1 MPLVVI
7 ALRSLATRGVW
18 FWGDQAL
25 IDIEAR
31 DSLLGRNLLG
41 VYDRY
46 GWHHLGPL
54 WLLLLGVARWLGGG
68 SPEAVIF
75 GSCVIQAVAAAAIVV
90 VAARLRPG
98 LTGWWSALVLLGCEW
113 SLGLDRLGTVWA
125 PYSIALPA
133 ALFVLLTAHVVASP
147 KPWPATVAAAACGT
161 FLLQTDISTIVLVAV
176 LVLATPLLRFATRAR
191 ARARPGSGPNAGRR
205 RFVQPG
211 WGWSAGNW
219 RLGAAA
225 LAVVLGVLWLPP
237 AIEQLTTSPGNVV
250 QVYRFLSTHPSDQ
263 SLEPSLSAAGTVFGS
278 FPLRTGERSGKRDA
292 DPNWLIGKQIWQRP
306 WFFAYILLT
315 IGAAALAVLRRQRQ
329 ALAVAATSCIA
340 IVAAGWSFDLIYGPL
355 YPYLVF
361 WTGAL
366 VTPAWVASWLA
377 LAPAPR
383 ALPGRRVPALLG
395 LAASRRWTTLS
406 VPLAT
411 LAAAGAVSTAFVIYP
426 FPLTGITSLLGRR
439 SWQAVSA
446 DVLAPRVKT
455 LYIDLANAD
464 AMPEAAAIADQAVQR
479 GRRVEVNR
487 AALYFFDPSFAPTAK
502 AQLKVLVCCG
512 VHDPGPPP
520 HGLWFSA
527 RVGGQRIYTS
537 DPPGG
542 PRPSSPSQF
551 RQAPVRNTKVV
562 GHLVDHSPGDQ
573 PHELGFGVGQ
583 SADRPAEDRD
593 PVGHGPP
600 IGGPSLQVDPLVKT

>member
-1 MPLVVI
+1 MPLLVV
-7 ALRSLATRGVW
+7 ALRSVATRGVW

-31 DSLLGRNLLG
+31 NSLLGRNLLG

-54 WLLLLGVARWLGGG
+54 WLLLLGVSRWLGGG

-98 LTGWWSALVLLGCEW
+98 LTGWWAALVLLGCEW

-133 ALFVLLTAHVVASP
+133 ALFVLLVAHVVASP
-147 KPWPATVAAAACGT
+147 KPWAATVAAAACGT
-161 FLLQTDISTIVLVAV
+161 FLLQTDISTGVLVVA
-176 LVLATPLLRFATRAR
+176 LVLATPLLRLATQ
-191 ARARPGSGPNAGRR
+191 ARARPRTGLDAGRR
-205 RFVQPG
+205 WSVQPG
-211 WGWSAGNW
+211 WGWSGGNW
-219 RLGAAA
+219 RLGAAG
-225 LAVVLGVLWLPP
+225 LVVVLGVLWLPP
-237 AIEQLTTSPGNVV
+237 GIEQLSTSPGNVV
-250 QVYRFLSTHPSDQ
+250 QVSRFFSTHPADQ
-263 SLEPSLSAAGTVFGS
+263 SLESSLNAAGTVFGS
-278 FPLRTGERSGKRDA
+278 FPLSTGEHSGKRDA
-292 DPNWLIGKQIWQRP
+292 DPNWLIGKHIWERP

-329 ALAVAATSCIA
+329 ALALAATSCIA
-340 IVAAGWSFDLIYGPL
+340 IIAAGWSFDLIYGPL

-366 VTPAWVASWLA
+366 VTPAWVATWLA

-383 ALPGRRVPALLG
+383 PVPVRRVSALLG
-395 LAASRRWTTLS
+395 LAAGRRWARLS
-406 VPLAT
+406 VPVAT

-426 FPLTGITSLLGRR
+426 LPLTGVTSLLGRR

-455 LYIDLANAD
+455 LYIDLGSAD
-464 AMPEAAAIADQAVQR
+464 AMPEAASIADQAMDR

-512 VHDPGPPP
+512 EHDPGPPP
-520 HGLWFSA
+520 QGLWLRA
-527 RVGGQRIYTS
+527 RVGGQLIYTS
-537 DPPGG
+537 APPGG
-542 PRPSSPSQF
+542 ARSSGPSEFGQP
-551 RQAPVRNTKVV
+551 PVRYTKVV
-562 GHLVDHSPGDQ
+562 GHLVNNRSGHQ
-573 PHELGFGVGQ
+573 PDELGVGVGQ

-593 PVGHGPP
+593 PVRHGSS